1 SIKIGSNTIIP
12 CMISNFIETGK
23 ELLLNPVDTLK
34 KLRDEK
40 LDQAFIFFILMIAV
54 FTVLSTIVT
63 GLMGVPGSLVFS
75 LCGYALGAFIGSI
88 IGLLITSVIL
98 HIFVYILGGRN
109 GIEQTV
115 KAVIYSFVPVAL
127 LGWIPLVGII
137 GLIWSFVL
145 EILAIRELQ
154 DMSTARAA
162 IAVILPL
169 VILIV
174 LAVILL
180 MFFIVVAGAAYMQ
193 TM

>member
-1 SIKIGSNTIIP
+1 
-12 CMISNFIETGK
+12 MLENFVETTK
-23 ELLLNPVDTLK
+23 ELLLNPVEKLK
-34 KLRDEK
+34 TLRDER
-40 LDQAFIFFILMIAV
+40 LEDAFVYLIALIVILSVLSAV
-54 FTVLSTIVT
+54 VTALIGGMALGITVLLFGLIGSIV
-63 GLMGVPGSLVFS
+63 
-75 LCGYALGAFIGSI
+75 GSI
-88 IGLLITSVIL
+88 IGTLIGSVIL

-109 GIEQTV
+109 GIGQTV
-115 KAVIYSFVPVAL
+115 KAVIYSFVPTAV
-127 LGWIPLVGII
+127 LGWIPLLGII